1 MHRAYA
7 LVRFFDEHLACVHR
21 NGASRHGVVDV
32 AERHSYRT
40 RQVVVDDN
48 RVRAVVHC
56 GLHFVRK
63 SRVAALD
70 ESNRSVVTGFVLKFS
85 SDFRGVVRRSA
96 HAAYDDVLE
105 VERIAFTLACD
116 VVKSFDKIVFV
127 AVCVRRFGDKRNL
140 IFIVV
145 CLNEGRLLSVDGRNR
160 KRRTVSGRRADRTAV
175 GVACKVRT
183 VAAAEARGIVVAR
196 SNHKADACR
205 SHSVVN
211 FVDEFVA
218 LFIGETR
225 ARTKT
230 HVDDVHAEFNTIA
243 DRRDDVDGVR
253 TAQRIAIEVVGENF
267 AYNKLRFGSDAHESL
282 VRFFVHDVIG
292 FTCDDTCN
300 VRAVRRIGRINI
312 RVVVRIVVCERHF
325 GVVVHLVNGGL
336 SVESRACSHLCRNI
350 FFRPSRV
357 GRHCRKR
364 LVRIIKTGV
373 EHGNHHTFALVREVG
388 RIVNT
393 RRIDVC
399 VIAHGNS
406 RNRIGF
412 RIINTLY
419 TVELFNL
426 VECVC
431 IDFQSNAVV
440 ERRV

>member
-1 MHRAYA
+1 M
-7 LVRFFDEHLACVHR
+7 
-21 NGASRHGVVDV
+21 
-32 AERHSYRT
+32 
-40 RQVVVDDN
+40 
-48 RVRAVVHC
+48 
-56 GLHFVRK
+56 
-63 SRVAALD
+63 
-70 ESNRSVVTGFVLKFS
+70 
-85 SDFRGVVRRSA
+85 
-96 HAAYDDVLE
+96 
-105 VERIAFTLACD
+105 
-116 VVKSFDKIVFV
+116 
-127 AVCVRRFGDKRNL
+127 
-140 IFIVV
+140 
-145 CLNEGRLLSVDGRNR
+145 SVDGRNR
-160 KRRTVSGRRADRTAV
+160 KRRAVSGRRADRTAV
-175 GVACKVRT
+175 GIACKVRT
-183 VAAAEARGIVVAR
+183 VAAAEAGAVVITCRNNQIDAG
-196 SNHKADACR
+196 SADLF
-205 SHSVVN
+205 VN
-211 FVDEFVA
+211 TVGKGVA
-218 LFIGETR
+218 LGIREAC
-225 ARTKT
+225 ARTKA
-230 HVDDVHAEFNTIA
+230 HVDDIHAEFNAVA

-253 TAQRIAIEVVGENF
+253 TAQRIAVEVVGENF

-325 GVVVHLVNGGL
+325 GVVVHLVNGCL
-336 SVESRACSHLCRNI
+336 CVESRACSHLCRNI

-373 EHGNHHTFALVREVG
+373 EHGNHHAFALVREVG

-399 VIAHGNS
+399 VVAHGNS